1 MTRQAVQAV
10 QAVRVS
16 GKHPIVHAASG
27 AITEETK
34 RLCQTLCGV
43 ALGEYSLINL
53 SAPIT
58 CRRCL
63 RLVWSKPT
71 RKLL

>member
-1 MTRQAVQAV
+1 MTRQAV

-43 ALGEYSLINL
+43 ELGEHSLINL

-58 CRRCL
+58 CRRCV
-63 RLVWSKPT
+63 RLVQSSPQKS
-71 RKLL
+71 LL

>member
-1 MTRQAVQAV
+1 MTRQVV

-27 AITEETK
+27 AITDETK

-43 ALGEYSLINL
+43 PLREHSLINL
-53 SAPIT
+53 SEPIA
-58 CRRCL
+58 CRRCV
-63 RLVWSKPT
+63 RLVQSKPA